1 VTGAYAVQ
9 LANGGITERG
19 IISYVGRLSYNYKQR
34 YFLQGSVRRDGIS
47 QLSPSTRWNNFT
59 GYSAGWNIANENF
72 MSGLKKHISD
82 FKIRASYSEVGNINI
97 GSYPYLGLTSQYG
110 SANGLAFTQFGND
123 ALQWETSKKTDLELI
138 WHY

>member
-1 VTGAYAVQ
+1 
-9 LANGGITERG
+9 
-19 IISYVGRLSYNYKQR
+19 
-34 YFLQGSVRRDGIS
+34 LQGSVRRDGIS

-97 GSYPYLGLTSQYG
+97 GSYPYLGLTSASQYG